1 MMPTFSNVLKD
12 FEGCTGHLLHQLS
25 GYLAHGHVNALLVLR
40 KKMFRNRR
48 RDEST
53 RERRLYHVRLVILG
67 QDFHRR

>member
-1 MMPTFSNVLKD
+1 
-12 FEGCTGHLLHQLS
+12 
-25 GYLAHGHVNALLVLR
+25 
-40 KKMFRNRR
+40 MFRNRR